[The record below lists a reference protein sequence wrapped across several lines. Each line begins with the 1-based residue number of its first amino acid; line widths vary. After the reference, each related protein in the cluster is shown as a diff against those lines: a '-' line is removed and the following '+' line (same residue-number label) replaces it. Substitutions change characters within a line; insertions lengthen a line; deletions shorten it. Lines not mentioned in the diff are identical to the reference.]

1 MSRRS
6 NTNKGRSPDSSSN
19 SDKER
24 SPDKGNGPGS
34 TSNPAQVNIPGSAS
48 NPNHMPGLGSATGTP
63 TMRRLWPM
71 LIQSLPL
78 LLAGIAC
85 IFSFAPFGLWPLQF
99 VCLAVPVWLLLRTPE
114 ASIRQQA
121 WRGWVFGMGW
131 TVTGMY
137 WLFYTMHHYGHL
149 PAIVAALAVVL
160 LGSLYLAVFSGAAFA
175 ATAWL
180 RQRWQLGASSTGL
193 LVFPACWALG
203 EWMRGW
209 LLTGV
214 PWVVSGYAHSN
225 SPLAGFAP
233 LIGVYG
239 IGLVVALVAACLALV
254 ASANVARKPA
264 IGWLALILVAS
275 GLALRMVPW
284 SSPLGQPISVRL
296 LQGNV
301 SQESKFDRDRIGFS
315 LDLYRNMIEAAPADL
330 IATPETALPL
340 FIHQLP
346 ADYAPRLQHFAN
358 ASDSHLALGLLIAD
372 GEQEYA
378 NSLVGISPGQSSL
391 YRYNKGHLVP
401 FGEFVPWGFHWFV
414 NAIGIPMADQTAGKS
429 WQAPWQVK
437 DQWVLPN
444 ICYEDLFGEE
454 IAHHMNTSRADGK
467 PVASMLLN
475 ISNLAWFDDSLA
487 LPQHL
492 QISQLRAIET
502 ARPMLRATNTGAT
515 AVINFDGAVLQVLPY
530 LQPGELKANVQG
542 RQGITPFVRFGN
554 LGMLLLSGIALL
566 LAWRQR
572 DPQNPIL

>member
-6 NTNKGRSPDSSSN
+6 NPN
-19 SDKER
+19 
-24 SPDKGNGPGS
+24 NGPK
-34 TSNPAQVNIPGSAS
+34 PGSA
-48 NPNHMPGLGSATGTP
+48 PGTV
-63 TMRRLWPM
+63 TMRRPWSA
-71 LIQSLPL
+71 LIHSTAL
-78 LLAGIAC
+78 LLAGVLC
-85 IFSFAPFGLWPLQF
+85 ILSFAPFGLWPLQL
-99 VCLAVPVWLLLRTPE
+99 VCLALPLWLLLRTPE
-114 ASIRQQA
+114 AGIGQQA

-131 TVTGMY
+131 TATGMY

-149 PAIVAALAVVL
+149 PAIVAILAVL
-160 LGSLYLAVFSGAAFA
+160 LLASLYLAVFSAAAFA

-180 RQRWQLGASSTGL
+180 QRRWQLGTASTAL
-193 LVFPACWALG
+193 LVFPACWGLG

-239 IGLVVALVAACLALV
+239 IGLVVALLAGCLALL
-254 ASANVARKPA
+254 ATAIKPNAAPLPDNPPPHSATSLRWPRTLLLP
-264 IGWLALILVAS
+264 GLIVVLLAS
-275 GLALRMVPW
+275 GLALRSINW

-301 SQESKFDRDRIGFS
+301 SQESKFNRERIGFS
-315 LDLYRNMIEAAPADL
+315 LELYRSMIQASPADL

-340 FIHQLP
+340 FIQQLP
-346 ADYAPRLQHFAN
+346 EDYLAQLQQGAN
-358 ASDSHLALGLLIAD
+358 ASGSHLALGLLIAD
-372 GEQEYA
+372 SESEYA
-378 NSLVGISPGQSSL
+378 NSVVGLSPGQTKL
-391 YRYNKGHLVP
+391 YRYSKSHLVP

-414 NAIGIPMADQTAGKS
+414 NAIGIPMADQTAGPS
-429 WQAPWQVK
+429 WQQPWQVK

-454 IAHHMNTSRADGK
+454 IAHHMNTSRANGK
-467 PVASMLLN
+467 PVASILLN

-492 QISQLRAIET
+492 QISQLRALET

-515 AVINFDGAVLQVLPY
+515 AVINFDGTVSQVLPY
-530 LQPGELKANVQG
+530 LQQGELKAQVQG

-554 LGMLLLSGIALL
+554 LGLLLLAGIALL

-572 DPQNPIL
+572 GQQKPVL